1 MHITFHVIHPR
12 GQQLHSPAQH
22 RSRPAEC
29 LVRAVSP
36 EEDWARAR
44 AMNLDVTGR
53 AICVLRVLV
62 VRRASRLNSTDAV
75 VHAVACQTQLVN
87 GAVLQQTR
95 I

>member
-1 MHITFHVIHPR
+1 MLSTLAVNNCIRMFSTGR
-12 GQQLHSPAQH
+12 G
-22 RSRPAEC
+22 PAEC
-29 LVRAVSP
+29 LGRAVSP

-75 VHAVACQTQLVN
+75 VHAVAGQTQLVN
-87 GAVLQQTR
+87 SAVLQQTR